1 VNKRDEGG
9 MYREAHES
17 ARSRCERAYKE
28 TQTHEGRFT
37 HSRDAAE
44 RRMSVAV
51 TVPAGVPYFK
61 DRKINRD
68 AYRPKV
74 TK

>member
-1 VNKRDEGG
+1 MRHDARDDGG
-9 MYREAHES
+9 MYRPLS
-17 ARSRCERAYKE
+17 AAEERCERAKHL

-44 RRMSVAV
+44 RRMKI
-51 TVPAGVPYFK
+51 TLEPANPPYFK
-61 DRKINRD
+61 DRKANRD
-68 AYRPKV
+68 GYHPKV